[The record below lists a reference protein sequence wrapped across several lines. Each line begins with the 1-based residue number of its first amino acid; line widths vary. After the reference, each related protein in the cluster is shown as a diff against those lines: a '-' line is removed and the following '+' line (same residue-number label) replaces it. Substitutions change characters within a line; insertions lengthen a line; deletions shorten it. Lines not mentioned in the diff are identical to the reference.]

1 MKIEAAAQNVLEHTL
16 PQPEDRVLA
25 LAHWA
30 AIYFALRVQG
40 RSVHSQ
46 RAIRSDLQKFL
57 DFFQRMHGHLQVETW
72 TRAVTDVFVD
82 WLKTS
87 AKKLPDGG
95 GTGYKPGTINRILAN
110 VRTFAS
116 FLDSKGLLPYG
127 HPTKDVPNIMKERQR
142 PKSPSK
148 LEVDRLRLAAA
159 RLASSASR
167 IQAPLRDL
175 AILEV
180 LAGMGLRVAEA
191 CSLRVGQLEKRGQG
205 YWFADI
211 KRKGQRMDDRPLP
224 PKTRKSVFDYLE
236 NERPTLLS
244 AGKRHA
250 KRRGED
256 YIDPGWVFLSRNGKQ
271 IGQSDIVR
279 MLQKLITEA
288 YKSLSED
295 ERPHISPHQLRHYF
309 AQRYHDEYGDVE
321 TARALGHTS
330 LNYVSVYNKR
340 TPEEEAEMAT
350 KIDA

>member
-1 MKIEAAAQNVLEHTL
+1 MKIEAATTNVLDTAL
-16 PQPEDRVLA
+16 PQPEDPELA

-46 RAIRSDLQKFL
+46 RAIRTDLQKFL
-57 DFFQRMHGHLQVETW
+57 DFFQQMHGHLQVEAW

-87 AKKLPDGG
+87 ARKLPDG
-95 GTGYKPGTINRILAN
+95 TSAGYKPGTINRILAN

-127 HPTKDVPNIMKERQR
+127 HPTKDVPNVMKERQR

-159 RLASSASR
+159 RLGQNPSA
-167 IQAPLRDL
+167 IQAPLRDI

-180 LAGMGLRVAEA
+180 LAGMGLRVAEV
-191 CSLRVGQLEKRGQG
+191 CDLRVGQLEKRGQM
-205 YWFADI
+205 YWFTDI

-224 PKTRKSVFDYLE
+224 PKTRKSVLSYLE

-244 AGKRHA
+244 AGTKHA
-250 KRRGED
+250 KRRGKA
-256 YIDPGWVFLSRNGKQ
+256 YSDPGWLFLSRNGKPLNQ
-271 IGQSDIVR
+271 PDIVR
-279 MLQKLITEA
+279 MLQKLIAEA
-288 YKSLSED
+288 YKNLPDD
-295 ERPHISPHQLRHYF
+295 ERLHISPHQLRHYF

-321 TARALGHTS
+321 TARALGHSS